1 MLKCLRGDT
10 MDYVERIISLRE
22 DKDKKQSDLAKVLN
36 KSQQGYAHLENR
48 RARFSVDDIIALCKY
63 YNVSADYLLGLTD
76 NYKNLP
82 KK

>member
-1 MLKCLRGDT
+1 

>member
-76 NYKNLP
+76 NYKSLP

>member
-1 MLKCLRGDT
+1 

-76 NYKNLP
+76 NYKSLP